1 MCSIAGYVN
10 PKLSK
15 EECATLSSTMS
26 HRGPDNAS
34 LKEYAFRQTKL
45 FLAHNRLSIQDL
57 SSNANQPMESSRY
70 SLVFNGEIYNHL
82 EIRKKLPQAAF
93 KTHSDTE
100 TLLFAFETFGIEKTL
115 EQLIGMFAIALLDK
129 QEEKLYLVRDRIG
142 IKPLYWSF
150 REGEF
155 AFASELKG
163 IPAYL
168 RQRISDKALV
178 QFVTLGYIPGG
189 ASYFEG
195 VNKLES
201 AHYLVFDGKR
211 VDIRRYWDLP
221 RQKNNDS
228 FETALVKTEALLR
241 SSVRYRLLSDLEVGS
256 FLSGG
261 VDSSLVTALM
271 QQESSNQVKAFSIGF
286 DVKGYDESQ
295 YASEV
300 AGHLGVEH
308 HVYRFSHGDVLDLL
322 EDFDHYYDEP
332 FGDASALPMMLL
344 SRFTKEK
351 VTVALS
357 GDGGDELFWGY
368 ERYFFTDEVNRKL
381 SYLPLWLR
389 KIAGSVLAHSG
400 MDRLEKMAY
409 PLIHPGKVNLYAV
422 MATALRPWHAASL
435 FSKEYV
441 EAAFGKTEITYL
453 DLVEAGVAFDLE
465 DTFETFST
473 IDLKRYLPDDILT
486 KVDRASMKYSLE
498 ARVPLLDHRIVEYA
512 YALPARTKLQNG
524 PKSVLKALLGRY
536 LPTDL
541 VERKKSGFSVPLKEW
556 FRGELKE
563 VMYSRLETLDERFD
577 KRQLKRVADAHV
589 YHNKNHAYLLWN
601 LMRVA
606 NVQR

>member
-1 MCSIAGYVN
+1 MCSIAGYIN

-15 EECATLSSTMS
+15 EECAALSGSMF
-26 HRGPDNAS
+26 HRGPDNAT
-34 LKEYAFRQTKL
+34 LKEYAFRATKL

-57 SSNANQPMESSRY
+57 SSHANQPMESSRY
-70 SLVFNGEIYNHL
+70 SFVFNGEIYNHL
-82 EIRKKLPQAAF
+82 EIRKTLPQAAF

-100 TLLFAFETFGIEKTL
+100 TLLFAFEEFGIEKTL

-129 QEEKLYLVRDRIG
+129 QEEKLYLIRDRIG
-142 IKPLYWSF
+142 IKPLYWSVGE
-150 REGEF
+150 REF

-163 IPAYL
+163 IPAHL
-168 RQRISDKALV
+168 RQRTSDKSLV
-178 QFVTLGYIPGG
+178 QFVSLGYIPGG
-189 ASYFEG
+189 ASYFKG

-201 AHYLVFDGKR
+201 AHYLVFDGAR

-221 RQKNNDS
+221 PQKNNDS
-228 FETALVKTEALLR
+228 FETALEKTEGLLR

-271 QQESSNQVKAFSIGF
+271 QQESKGRVKAFSIGF

-300 AGHLGVEH
+300 AAHLGVEH

-322 EDFDHYYDEP
+322 EDFDRYFDEP

-344 SRFTKEK
+344 SRFTKNK

-368 ERYFFTDEVNRKL
+368 DRYFFTDDMNRKL

-389 KIAGSVLAHSG
+389 KVAGSVLAHSG

-409 PLIHPGKVNLYAV
+409 PLAHPGKVHLYAV
-422 MATALRPWHAASL
+422 MATALRPWHTASL

-453 DLVEAGVAFDLE
+453 DLVEVAPLDLE

-473 IDLKRYLPDDILT
+473 IDIKRYLPDDILT

-498 ARVPLLDHRIVEYA
+498 ARVPLLDHRVVEYA
-512 YALPARTKLQNG
+512 YALPARVKLRYG
-524 PKSVLKALLGRY
+524 PKSVLKAVLGRY
-536 LPTDL
+536 LPKEL
-541 VERKKSGFSVPLKEW
+541 VERKKAGFSVPLKEW
-556 FRGELKE
+556 FRGELKD
-563 VMYSRLETLDERFD
+563 VMYGRLEMLDERFD
-577 KRQLKRVADAHV
+577 KRQLKRVADDHV